1 MRKLLIGFIAIAA
14 ALQGQSA
21 PSQSTLKAFAAG
33 ACGEVM
39 GVDCTT
45 DPGQINLYYDILS
58 FIGSQPIPS
67 RTQETIVRQY
77 LMPFVGARINMK
89 QAIVDR
95 AFIALGRTATPP
107 DETRWLGTYNSW
119 QTYQRLVP
127 MIRAALPTVPY
138 TPPAPPQINQQQQQQ
153 AIQAA
158 FQKVWMRAPSASEAG
173 QFSSLQPAQ
182 VEGTVRS
189 MLSRY
194 PGEAP
199 RIVDAVFAP
208 TIRRQPTAYERTGV
222 ISVFGRYWT
231 GADDLATY
239 LNGARASYNTPN
251 SGPQAAP
258 AGTPISPGT
267 YLSYGNTPLSPSI
280 LGPGGYLLNIK
291 GATIIAAGGG
301 NYIDTKTGILTNA
314 GGNAI
319 NISRIVA
326 AGGGNVISNDGGSIV
341 AAGGGNIVAAGGGNI
356 VAAGGGNIVAAGG
369 GNIVAAGGGN
379 MQPLFAANGF
389 GLYDASLISQL
400 VQRQAAASLQVSQNS
415 SASILAN
422 ISNMM
427 QNSANLGG
435 GGYGLNSVGSSPQQ
449 LADNGNGDAMV
460 ALAKS
465 SALAKN
471 PPTTY
476 QWLYLASVHT
486 GSVTNAANRANLPSA
501 MSQLWAGMPAAQQQQ
516 ASAGINQW
524 KATHPGK

>member
-1 MRKLLIGFIAIAA
+1 MRKLLIGFIATTA
-14 ALQGQSA
+14 ALLGQSA

-45 DPGQINLYYDILS
+45 DPGQMNLYYDILS
-58 FIGSQPIPS
+58 FIGSQPIPN
-67 RTQETIVRQY
+67 RTQATIVQQY
-77 LMPFVGARINMK
+77 LTPFVSARVNMK
-89 QAIVDR
+89 QAIIDR
-95 AFIALGRTATPP
+95 AFRALGRTATPP
-107 DETRWLGTYNSW
+107 DETKWLGVYSSW

-127 MIRAALPTVPY
+127 MVRAASPVVPY
-138 TPPAPPQINQQQQQQ
+138 TPPAPPQISLQQQQQ
-153 AIQAA
+153 AIQSA

-231 GADDLATY
+231 GADDLANY

-251 SGPQAAP
+251 NGPQAAP
-258 AGTPISPGT
+258 TGTPIAAGT
-267 YLSYGNTPLSPSI
+267 YLSYGNTPLRPSI

-291 GATIIAAGGG
+291 GGSIVAAGGG
-301 NYIDTKTGILTNA
+301 NYIDSKTGILTNA

-341 AAGGGNIVAAGGGNI
+341 AAGGGNIVAQGGGNI
-356 VAAGGGNIVAAGG
+356 VAQGGGNIVAQ
-369 GNIVAAGGGN
+369 GGGN
-379 MQPLFAANGF
+379 MQPLFAASGF
-389 GLYDASLISQL
+389 GLYSAAAISQL
-400 VQRQAAASLQVSQNS
+400 VAQGGGNIVAQGGGNL
-415 SASILAN
+415 LAN

-427 QNSANLGG
+427 QNSANFGG

-449 LADNGNGDAMV
+449 LADNGNGDAMI

-465 SALAKN
+465 SAQAKN
-471 PPTTY
+471 PPATY

-486 GSVTNAANRANLPSA
+486 GSVTNAANRTNLPSA
-501 MSQLWAGMPAAQQQQ
+501 MGQLWAGMPAAQQQQ

>member
-1 MRKLLIGFIAIAA
+1 MRKLLIGFIATTA
-14 ALQGQSA
+14 ALLGQSA

-45 DPGQINLYYDILS
+45 DPGQMNLYYDILS
-58 FIGSQPIPS
+58 FIGSQPIPN
-67 RTQETIVRQY
+67 RTQATIVQQY
-77 LMPFVGARINMK
+77 LTPFVSARVNMK
-89 QAIVDR
+89 QAIIDR
-95 AFIALGRTATPP
+95 AFRALGRTATPP
-107 DETRWLGTYNSW
+107 DETKWLGVYSSW

-127 MIRAALPTVPY
+127 MVRAASPVVPY
-138 TPPAPPQINQQQQQQ
+138 TPPAPPQISLQQQQQ
-153 AIQAA
+153 AIQSA

-231 GADDLATY
+231 GADDLANY

-251 SGPQAAP
+251 NGPQAAP
-258 AGTPISPGT
+258 TGTPIAAGT

-280 LGPGGYLLNIK
+280 LGPGGVLLNIK
-291 GATIIAAGGG
+291 GGSIVAAGGG
-301 NYIDTKTGILTNA
+301 NYIDSKTGILTNA

-369 GNIVAAGGGN
+369 GNIIAAGGGN

-389 GLYDASLISQL
+389 GLYDASMISQL
-400 VQRQAAASLQVSQNS
+400 VQRQAAASLLNSQNS
-415 SASILAN
+415 SASLLAN
-422 ISNMM
+422 ISNMI

-449 LADNGNGDAMV
+449 LADNGNGDAMI

-465 SALAKN
+465 SAQAKN
-471 PPTTY
+471 PPATY

-486 GSVTNAANRANLPSA
+486 GSVTNAANKANLPSA

>member
-1 MRKLLIGFIAIAA
+1 MRKLLIGFIATTA
-14 ALQGQSA
+14 ALLGQSA

-45 DPGQINLYYDILS
+45 DPGQMNLYYDILS
-58 FIGSQPIPS
+58 FIGSQPIPN
-67 RTQETIVRQY
+67 RTQATIVQQY
-77 LMPFVGARINMK
+77 LTPFVSARVNMK
-89 QAIVDR
+89 QAIIDR
-95 AFIALGRTATPP
+95 AFRALGRTATPP
-107 DETRWLGTYNSW
+107 DETKWLGVYSSW

-127 MIRAALPTVPY
+127 MVRAASPVVPY
-138 TPPAPPQINQQQQQQ
+138 TPPAPPQISLQQQQQ
-153 AIQAA
+153 AIQSA

-231 GADDLATY
+231 GADDLANY

-251 SGPQAAP
+251 NGPQAAP
-258 AGTPISPGT
+258 TGTPIAAGT
-267 YLSYGNTPLSPSI
+267 YLSYGNTPLRPSI

-291 GATIIAAGGG
+291 GGSIVAAGGG
-301 NYIDTKTGILTNA
+301 NYIDSKTGILTNA

-341 AAGGGNIVAAGGGNI
+341 AAGGGNIVAQGGGNI
-356 VAAGGGNIVAAGG
+356 VAQGGGNIVAQGG
-369 GNIVAAGGGN
+369 GN
-379 MQPLFAANGF
+379 L
-389 GLYDASLISQL
+389 
-400 VQRQAAASLQVSQNS
+400 
-415 SASILAN
+415 LAN

-427 QNSANLGG
+427 QNSANFGG

-449 LADNGNGDAMV
+449 LADNGNGDAMI

-465 SALAKN
+465 SAQAKN
-471 PPTTY
+471 PPATY

-486 GSVTNAANRANLPSA
+486 GSVTNAANRTNLPSA
-501 MSQLWAGMPAAQQQQ
+501 MGQLWAGMPAAQQQQ